1 MHKKIMHVKKGWEW
15 LLIIFHGHPFRG
27 TNSKLGGITAT
38 DQRKSKTVRW
48 GLNFYFRSLKILKN
62 FLTPKLRR
70 KKEEE
75 IALIPAAHSIYQ
87 SPKKSSSD
95 SRKNEIRRKVQ
106 NRKIGIDDSSEEEPS
121 NDKTPTQHT
130 HSKVNFWSSI
140 LRLHF

>member
-1 MHKKIMHVKKGWEW
+1 MYFNVFKISN
-15 LLIIFHGHPFRG
+15 P
-27 TNSKLGGITAT
+27 
-38 DQRKSKTVRW
+38 D
-48 GLNFYFRSLKILKN
+48 SLRVKILENITSK
-62 FLTPKLRR
+62 FRR

-106 NRKIGIDDSSEEEPS
+106 NRKNQIGIDDSSEEEPS

-130 HSKVNFWSSI
+130 HSKVNF
-140 LRLHF
+140 

>member
-1 MHKKIMHVKKGWEW
+1 M
-15 LLIIFHGHPFRG
+15 
-27 TNSKLGGITAT
+27 
-38 DQRKSKTVRW
+38 
-48 GLNFYFRSLKILKN
+48 YFKSLKDLENLTSN
-62 FLTPKLRR
+62 FRR

-106 NRKIGIDDSSEEEPS
+106 NRKNQIGIDDSSEEEPS

-130 HSKVNFWSSI
+130 HSKVNF
-140 LRLHF
+140 

>member
-1 MHKKIMHVKKGWEW
+1 M
-15 LLIIFHGHPFRG
+15 
-27 TNSKLGGITAT
+27 
-38 DQRKSKTVRW
+38 
-48 GLNFYFRSLKILKN
+48 YFKSLKIFEN
-62 FLTPKLRR
+62 LTSKFRR

-106 NRKIGIDDSSEEEPS
+106 NRKNQIGIDDSSEEEPS

-130 HSKVNFWSSI
+130 HSKVNFLSLI

>member
-1 MHKKIMHVKKGWEW
+1 M
-15 LLIIFHGHPFRG
+15 
-27 TNSKLGGITAT
+27 
-38 DQRKSKTVRW
+38 
-48 GLNFYFRSLKILKN
+48 YFRSLKILKN
-62 FLTPKLRR
+62 LLTSKLRR

-106 NRKIGIDDSSEEEPS
+106 NRKNQIGIDDSSEEEPS

-130 HSKVNFWSSI
+130 HSKVNF
-140 LRLHF
+140 